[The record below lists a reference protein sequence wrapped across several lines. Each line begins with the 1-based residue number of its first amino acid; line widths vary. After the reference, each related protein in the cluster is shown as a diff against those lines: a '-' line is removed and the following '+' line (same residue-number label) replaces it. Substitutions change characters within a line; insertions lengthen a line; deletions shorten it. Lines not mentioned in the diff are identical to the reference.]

1 MVQYK
6 LIHKKGG
13 YKAGEEIKLHKVT
26 KAEKV
31 SEVIL
36 KILLIAAIVI
46 NLVIIHG

>member
-1 MVQYK
+1 MAEYK

-31 SEVIL
+31 ILITL
-36 KILLIAAIVI
+36 KILLVIGVII
-46 NLVIIHG
+46 NLIIIHG